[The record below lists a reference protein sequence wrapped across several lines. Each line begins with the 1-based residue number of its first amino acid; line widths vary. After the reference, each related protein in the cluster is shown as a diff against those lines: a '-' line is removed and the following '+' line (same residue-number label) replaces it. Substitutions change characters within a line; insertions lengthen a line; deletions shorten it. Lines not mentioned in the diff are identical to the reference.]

1 MIPLS
6 RRATVLTAL
15 GVLLLTGCGG
25 APTTGS
31 TPGPATAA
39 SGPAGPSSSSSSSAS
54 ASSGSAGR
62 AAARP
67 LARSAP
73 VRLRIAAIGVDTPV
87 MRLGLAADGSVQ
99 VPPVEE
105 HDRAG
110 WYEHSPTPGQTGPSV
125 ILGHVTVGPY
135 GDGVFRRLSGLR
147 AGDRIAARLENG
159 STAEFAVTEVRTV
172 DKARFPTEDVYGNV
186 DRPELRLITCGGPR
200 SGDGYRDN
208 VIVFAVLSAA
218 KGTGANTASTTA
230 SSARVGAGSSA
241 ASNTGTDVASGGSG
255 SAAGER

>member
-1 MIPLS
+1 MSPLS
-6 RRATVLTAL
+6 RRAAALTAL
-15 GVLLLTGCGG
+15 AALLLTGCAGG
-25 APTTGS
+25 STAGS
-31 TPGPATAA
+31 TPGASTAA
-39 SGPAGPSSSSSSSAS
+39 SGPAASSSSPASSAPS
-54 ASSGSAGR
+54 VSAGR
-62 AAARP
+62 AVRP

-73 VRLRIAAIGVDTPV
+73 VGLRIEAIGVDTPV

-125 ILGHVTVGPY
+125 ILGHVTVGRY
-135 GDGVFRRLSGLR
+135 GDGVFRRLGRLH

-159 STAEFAVTEVRTV
+159 TTAEFAVTEVRTV
-172 DKARFPTEDVYGNV
+172 DKSHFPTQDVYGNV

-208 VIVFAVLSAA
+208 VIVFAVL
-218 KGTGANTASTTA
+218 
-230 SSARVGAGSSA
+230 GAGSS
-241 ASNTGTDVASGGSG
+241 GS
-255 SAAGER
+255 SSSAGER